1 MCFIFHA
8 HLYARRH
15 ALIRLHIASM
25 KNTQIY
31 MLSEEGIKV
40 LVEQITEN
48 IKNELQIH
56 PQKVTQE
63 DEFLNIEELSN
74 LIGLT
79 KPTLYG
85 HVHRNTI
92 PFIKKG
98 KMLRFSKNDIL
109 NWLQDGKSK
118 SKADI
123 DNQVNEYLAKNP
135 LFKH

>member
-1 MCFIFHA
+1 MSQQF
-8 HLYARRH
+8 
-15 ALIRLHIASM
+15 
-25 KNTQIY
+25 Y
-31 MLSEEGIKV
+31 MISDEGIKV
-40 LVEQITEN
+40 LAEQITEN
-48 IKNELQIH
+48 LKKELQTQ

-63 DEFLNIEELSN
+63 DEFLNIDELSK

-109 NWLQDGKSK
+109 NWLQEGKNTSK
-118 SKADI
+118 DELDTK
-123 DNQVNEYLAKNP
+123 VNEYLSKNP
-135 LFKH
+135 LFNR

>member
-1 MCFIFHA
+1 M
-8 HLYARRH
+8 
-15 ALIRLHIASM
+15 
-25 KNTQIY
+25 NQQIY

-40 LVEQITEN
+40 LAEQITEN
-48 IKNELQIH
+48 IKNELQIQ

-63 DEFLNIEELSN
+63 DEFLNIDELSN

-79 KPTLYG
+79 KPTIYG

-98 KMLRFSKNDIL
+98 KMLRLSKIDIL

>member
-1 MCFIFHA
+1 MNQKFSS
-8 HLYARRH
+8 L
-15 ALIRLHIASM
+15 LDGL
-25 KNTQIY
+25 
-31 MLSEEGIKV
+31 IKV
-40 LVEQITEN
+40 LAEQITEN
-48 IKNELQIH
+48 IKNELQIQ

-63 DEFLNIEELSN
+63 EEFLNIDELSN

-79 KPTLYG
+79 KPTIYG

-98 KMLRFSKNDIL
+98 KMLRFSKIDIL

-135 LFKH
+135 LFKR

>member
-1 MCFIFHA
+1 MNQKFSS
-8 HLYARRH
+8 L
-15 ALIRLHIASM
+15 LDGL
-25 KNTQIY
+25 
-31 MLSEEGIKV
+31 IKV
-40 LVEQITEN
+40 LAEQITEN
-48 IKNELQIH
+48 IKNELQIQPH
-56 PQKVTQE
+56 KVTQE

-123 DNQVNEYLAKNP
+123 DNQVNEYLAKKR
-135 LFKH
+135 LF

>member
-1 MCFIFHA
+1 
-8 HLYARRH
+8 
-15 ALIRLHIASM
+15 M

-40 LVEQITEN
+40 LAEQITAN
-48 IKNELQIH
+48 IKNELQIQP
-56 PQKVTQE
+56 PQKVTPE
-63 DEFLNIEELSN
+63 DEFFNIDELSK

-79 KPTLYG
+79 KPTIYG

-98 KMLRFSKNDIL
+98 RMLRFSKNDIL

-135 LFKH
+135 LFKR

>member
-1 MCFIFHA
+1 MNQKFSS
-8 HLYARRH
+8 L
-15 ALIRLHIASM
+15 LDGL
-25 KNTQIY
+25 
-31 MLSEEGIKV
+31 IKV
-40 LVEQITEN
+40 LAEQITEN
-48 IKNELQIH
+48 IKNELQIQ

-63 DEFLNIEELSN
+63 DEFLNIDELSK

-79 KPTLYG
+79 KPTIYG

-98 KMLRFSKNDIL
+98 KMLRFSKIDIL

-135 LFKH
+135 LFKR

>member
-1 MCFIFHA
+1 MNQKFSS
-8 HLYARRH
+8 L
-15 ALIRLHIASM
+15 LDGL
-25 KNTQIY
+25 
-31 MLSEEGIKV
+31 IKV
-40 LVEQITEN
+40 LAEQITEN
-48 IKNELQIH
+48 IKNELQIQ

-63 DEFLNIEELSN
+63 DEFLNIDELSN

-79 KPTLYG
+79 KPTIYG
-85 HVHRNTI
+85 HVHRNTV

-98 KMLRFSKNDIL
+98 KMLRFSKIDIL

-135 LFKH
+135 LFKR

>member
-1 MCFIFHA
+1 M
-8 HLYARRH
+8 
-15 ALIRLHIASM
+15 
-25 KNTQIY
+25 NQQIY

-40 LVEQITEN
+40 LAEQITEN
-48 IKNELQIH
+48 IKNELQIQ

>member
-1 MCFIFHA
+1 MNQKFSS
-8 HLYARRH
+8 L
-15 ALIRLHIASM
+15 LDGL
-25 KNTQIY
+25 
-31 MLSEEGIKV
+31 IKV
-40 LVEQITEN
+40 LAEQITEN

-63 DEFLNIEELSN
+63 DEFLNIDELSQ

-79 KPTLYG
+79 KPTIYG
-85 HVHRNTI
+85 HVHRNTV

-98 KMLRFSKNDIL
+98 KMLRFSKIDIL

-123 DNQVNEYLAKNP
+123 DNQVNEYLAKKR
-135 LFKH
+135 LF